1 MRLPC
6 PRLVAPIGA
15 GTAAE
20 PPGPETGLGPP
31 MALPLTAASDGVLV
45 RLQEV
50 ASSGRPRRPG
60 QARKPGG
67 GCRHWA

>member
-6 PRLVAPIGA
+6 PRLAAPSGA
-15 GTAAE
+15 GTAAG
-20 PPGPETGLGPP
+20 PPGPETGLGAS
-31 MALPLTAASDGVLV
+31 MTLPLTAASDGLLV

-50 ASSGRPRRPG
+50 AGSGRLCRPG

-67 GCRHWA
+67 GCRHW